1 MEQRKPGKPVENDSD
16 NDVSPGVSR
25 GIIISNE
32 SFYFICLYGK
42 FYKKVHRIMND
53 KEK

>member
-1 MEQRKPGKPVENDSD
+1 MFPREFPGELLYPMR
-16 NDVSPGVSR
+16 VS
-25 GIIISNE
+25 I
-32 SFYFICLYGK
+32 LYGK